1 MQIIPIE
8 NIRWKDRRTERT
20 SCAHTIN
27 RDRREAEKEFCY
39 DQVAPQNDSQIVCG
53 FGRDID
59 RVTCARDPD
68 VAP

>member
-20 SCAHTIN
+20 SCAYTITC
-27 RDRREAEKEFCY
+27 DRREAEKELCY
-39 DQVAPQNDSQIVCG
+39 DQVASQSDSQIVCS
-53 FGRDID
+53 FDRRID

-68 VAP
+68 GAP